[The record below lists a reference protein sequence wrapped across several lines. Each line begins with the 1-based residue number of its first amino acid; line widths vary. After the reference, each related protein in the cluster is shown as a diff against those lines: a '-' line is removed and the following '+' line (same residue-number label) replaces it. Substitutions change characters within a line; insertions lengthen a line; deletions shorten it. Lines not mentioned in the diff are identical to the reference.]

1 MDNRN
6 ISLILSDLDGTL
18 FHNDKSISAYSKQII
33 AEVQKRGILFGV
45 CTSRAKVNAV
55 KFLDGIQP
63 DILIT
68 NGGGLVTVEMPKQV
82 RHDGD
87 DGRHDDNG
95 VIYSCEFTVEEIRAL
110 IKTTFEVCGP
120 DAVLSVD
127 NDHGLY
133 CNTKEELGDRYWTS
147 TDFSDFNH
155 AAMKICFE
163 TLDRQ
168 LVEKIA
174 SSIGIDKIDFLP
186 FSDIPW
192 YKMSK
197 KNATKEKAI
206 EKLSQ
211 HLNLPVENI
220 AAFGDDFSDIG
231 MLKICGRGIAMENAI
246 DEVKSIADEICPS
259 NEDDGVARWMENQF
273 EL

>member
-1 MDNRN
+1 MDNKN

-18 FHNDKSISAYSKQII
+18 FHDDKSISAYSKQII
-33 AEVQKRGILFGV
+33 AEAQKRDILFGV

-87 DGRHDDNG
+87 DGRYDDNG

-133 CNTKEELGDRYWTS
+133 CNTKEELGDKYWTH
-147 TDFSDFNH
+147 TDFADFNET
-155 AAMKICFE
+155 AMKMCIE
-163 TLDRQ
+163 TLDR
-168 LVEKIA
+168 EKIEKVA
-174 SSIGIDKIDFLP
+174 SSIGIEKIDYLP

-192 YKMSK
+192 YKLSK
-197 KNATKEKAI
+197 KGATKEKAI
-206 EKLSQ
+206 EVLCEHLKITPSQ
-211 HLNLPVENI
+211 I

-231 MLKICGRGIAMENAI
+231 MLKLCGKGLAMENAI
-246 DEVKSIADEICPS
+246 PEVKQIADEVCAS
-259 NEDDGVARWMENQF
+259 NEADGVAEWIKKH
-273 EL
+273 LL

>member
-1 MDNRN
+1 MEN

-18 FHNDKSISAYSKQII
+18 FHDDKSISDYTMQII
-33 AEVQKRGILFGV
+33 TAAQRKGILFGIS
-45 CTSRAKVNAV
+45 TSRALINASRY
-55 KFLDGIQP
+55 LNGLSP
-63 DILIT
+63 DVMIT
-68 NGGGLVTVEMPKQV
+68 NGGGLVYCGEQK
-82 RHDGD
+82 
-87 DGRHDDNG
+87 
-95 VIYSCEFTVEEIRAL
+95 IYSCEFTVEETRTL
-110 IKTTFEVCGP
+110 I
-120 DAVLSVD
+120 DAAFMFGGKDFVISVD
-127 NDHGLY
+127 NENGLY
-133 CNTKEELGDRYWTS
+133 CNTKEELGDRYWTP
-147 TDFSDFNH
+147 TDFSDFNQ

-174 SSIGIDKIDFLP
+174 SSVGLEKIDYLP

-192 YKMSK
+192 YKLSK

-211 HLNLPVENI
+211 HLHLPVEKI

-246 DEVKSIADEICPS
+246 SEVKSIADEICPS
-259 NEDDGVARWMENQF
+259 NEDDGVAKWIQNQF
-273 EL
+273 AL